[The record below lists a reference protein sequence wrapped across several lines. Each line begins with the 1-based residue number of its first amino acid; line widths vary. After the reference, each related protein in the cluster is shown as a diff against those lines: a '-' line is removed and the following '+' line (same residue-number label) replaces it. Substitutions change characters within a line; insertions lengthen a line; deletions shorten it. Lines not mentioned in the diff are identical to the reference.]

1 MNVKNGK
8 SEKEKECERA
18 SAEASERMSFVGK
31 TDLTRLKAEVRAAR
45 RPVFLPIKKI
55 SVLGDTAESGGA
67 PILKRPKGEFCRA
80 ERVSE
85 ARLFEVL
92 RGNRQMTFVF

>member
-45 RPVFLPIKKI
+45 RPVFLPIKKFQYWGI
-55 SVLGDTAESGGA
+55 PLKAEGPQS
-67 PILKRPKGEFCRA
+67 
-80 ERVSE
+80 
-85 ARLFEVL
+85 
-92 RGNRQMTFVF
+92 